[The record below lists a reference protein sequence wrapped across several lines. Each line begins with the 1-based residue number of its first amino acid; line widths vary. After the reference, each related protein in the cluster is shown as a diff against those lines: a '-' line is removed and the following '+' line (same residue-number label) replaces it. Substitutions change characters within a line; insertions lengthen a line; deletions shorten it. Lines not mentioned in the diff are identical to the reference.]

1 MTASEGMAPVKED
14 HRVRVARAKREK
26 MRAHLL
32 NAVKEIYNG
41 ERGGERGG
49 KPVVIDDVI
58 RHAQVSRG
66 TFYQYFNSLEEAVAE
81 YGAILT
87 VEMTEAMFDIYDVVT
102 DPVERVA
109 TGFQTFLLR
118 SLMDTHWGAFL
129 THIGVLANDNLMI
142 ANIRADIERGVA
154 AGAFDVP
161 SIDGAVD
168 MLVGTKIEAIRR
180 IVRGEGAV
188 PYIQDMTALLLRG
201 FGVSGT
207 TARDKIDEAYRNLSA
222 RGPDLLSWWRPI
234 A

>member
-1 MTASEGMAPVKED
+1 MAPIKED

-32 NAVKEIYNG
+32 NAVKEIYH
-41 ERGGERGG
+41 GERGG

-58 RHAQVSRG
+58 RHAEVSRG
-66 TFYQYFNSLEEAVAE
+66 TFYQYFNSLEEAVSE

-87 VEMTEAMFDIYDVVT
+87 VEMTEAIFGIYDAVT

-118 SLMDTHWGAFL
+118 SLMDPHWGAFL
-129 THIGVLANDNLMI
+129 THIGVLAGDNLMI
-142 ANIRADIERGVA
+142 TNIRADVERGVA

-161 SIDGAVD
+161 SIEGAVD
-168 MLVGTKIEAIRR
+168 MLVGTKIEAVRR
-180 IVRGEGAV
+180 IVRGEGSVA
-188 PYIQDMTALLLRG
+188 YIQDMTALLLRG
-201 FGVSGT
+201 FGVSST
-207 TARDKIDEAYRNLSA
+207 KAREKIDEAYRNLST
-222 RGPDLLSWWRPI
+222 RGPAVLSWWRPI

>member
-1 MTASEGMAPVKED
+1 VTASEGKAPVKED

-41 ERGGERGG
+41 DKGGERGG
-49 KPVVIDDVI
+49 KPVVIDDLI
-58 RHAQVSRG
+58 RHAKVSRG
-66 TFYQYFNSLEEAVAE
+66 TFYQYFTSLEEAVAE
-81 YGAILT
+81 LGAILT
-87 VEMTEAMFDIYDVVT
+87 VEMTEAIFELYNAVT

-118 SLMDTHWGAFL
+118 SLMDQHWGAFL
-129 THIGVLANDNLMI
+129 THIGVLEGNNLMMT
-142 ANIRADIERGVA
+142 NIRADIERGVT

-168 MLVGTKIEAIRR
+168 MLVGTKIEAVRR

-188 PYIQDMTALLLRG
+188 PYIQDMAALVLRG
-201 FGVSGT
+201 FGVPGT
-207 TARDKIDEAYRNLSA
+207 KAREKIDAAYRNLSA
-222 RGPDLLSWWRPI
+222 RGPAVLSWWRPI
-234 A
+234 D

>member
-1 MTASEGMAPVKED
+1 MTASEEMAPIKED

-32 NAVKEIYNG
+32 NAVKEISNG
-41 ERGGERGG
+41 ERAGERGG

-58 RHAQVSRG
+58 RHAKVSRG

-87 VEMTEAMFDIYDVVT
+87 VEMTEAIFGIYDVVT

-118 SLMDTHWGAFL
+118 SLMDPHWGAFL
-129 THIGVLANDNLMI
+129 THIGVLEGDNLMI
-142 ANIRADIERGVA
+142 THIRADIERGVA
-154 AGAFDVP
+154 LGAFDVP
-161 SIDGAVD
+161 SIDSAVD

-180 IVRGEGAV
+180 IVRGEGGM
-188 PYIQDMTALLLRG
+188 PYIQDMAALLLRS
-201 FGVSGT
+201 FGVSGAL
-207 TARDKIDEAYRNLSA
+207 ARQKIDEAYRNLCA
-222 RGPDLLSWWRPI
+222 RGPEVLAWWRPI

>member
-1 MTASEGMAPVKED
+1 MTASEGKTPIKED

-32 NAVKEIYNG
+32 NAVKEIHSG
-41 ERGGERGG
+41 ERGGQRGG

-87 VEMTEAMFDIYDVVT
+87 VEMTEAIFGIYDAVT
-102 DPVERVA
+102 DPAERVA

-118 SLMDTHWGAFL
+118 SLMDPHWGAFL
-129 THIGVLANDNLMI
+129 THIGVLAGDNLMI
-142 ANIRADIERGVA
+142 TNIRADIAHGAA
-154 AGAFDVP
+154 AGVFDVP
-161 SIDGAVD
+161 SLDGAVD
-168 MLVGTKIEAIRR
+168 MLVGTKIEAVRR
-180 IVRGEGAV
+180 IVRGEGGV
-188 PYIQDMTALLLRG
+188 PYIHDMAALLLRA

-207 TARDKIDEAYRNLSA
+207 EARAKIDDAYRNLRA
-222 RGPDLLSWWRPI
+222 RGPEMLAWWRPI